1 MPEYFIYCRKSS
13 EAEDRQVLSIK
24 SQTRELEQLAAK
36 LNLPVA
42 DVLTES
48 KSALSPE
55 KPGMSSIESKK
66 IVGTQV
72 KRILPSS
79 CVHTCWP
86 PDNLKNLLIRHRHE
100 SSPSTTISSLGSCA
114 YQQGPR

>member
-1 MPEYFIYCRKSS
+1 
-13 EAEDRQVLSIK
+13 
-24 SQTRELEQLAAK
+24 LEQLAAK

-72 KRILPSS
+72 KRIPSIFMR
-79 CVHTCWP
+79 P
-86 PDNLKNLLIRHRHE
+86 YLLAARQFE
-100 SSPSTTISSLGSCA
+100 KSLNPSQT
-114 YQQGPR
+114 